1 MSPNALP
8 EKWKPF
14 FEKAKKART
23 NAYAPYSNC
32 QVGACIT
39 LKNGESFVGCNVENS
54 SIGATVCAERGAIQ
68 TAIVTHGKSNV
79 AIDHVVVVS
88 DASPAWM
95 PCGLCRQVLSE
106 FGADFKVVAINLKGE
121 WREIT
126 FRELYPSS
134 FTATEMNAQKA

>member
-1 MSPNALP
+1 MSKLPLP
-8 EKWKPF
+8 EQWKPY
-14 FEKAKKART
+14 FEKARAVRA

-68 TAIVTHGKSNV
+68 TAIATHGKSQV
-79 AIDHVVVVS
+79 EIHHVVVVS
-88 DASPAWM
+88 DAQPAWM

-106 FGADFKVVAINLKGE
+106 FGLDFKVIAVNLQGE

-126 FRELYPSS
+126 FRELYPAS
-134 FTATEMNAQKA
+134 FTSDEMNAQKS